1 MNTLCCLT
9 VKWGTQPS
17 KRLMWSEKNVLT
29 VTEFSSMQG
38 DSLPA
43 LSTPYSHTSL
53 FYDPTQAFYWARPA
67 HIKGCVCV
75 CGCLFTEL
83 REITVFISQSLS
95 ANPTKLR
102 FLFLQRA

>member
-75 CGCLFTEL
+75 WLFIYWAQ
-83 REITVFISQSLS
+83 RNNSVYLS
-95 ANPTKLR
+95 EFVCQPN
-102 FLFLQRA
+102 